1 MKILKGDAG
10 YIKKHKLHAIIKA
23 VIEFAIVIALLILGI
38 MQTKTRLNLLTVVA
52 VVGCLPAAKALV
64 EVIMILP
71 YRSIPREVASE
82 IREKTELLTVIY
94 DLVLTSEKKVMPIDS
109 IVISG
114 NTIFGY
120 ASNKKTD
127 VDFAAKHIKQYLYAN
142 QFTKVSVK
150 VFDNYTAF
158 LSRAEGMENIA
169 DVDKTNTRAH
179 EEAIKRVI
187 LNRTSNL

>member
-1 MKILKGDAG
+1 MLKGDAG

-187 LNRTSNL
+187 LNLSL